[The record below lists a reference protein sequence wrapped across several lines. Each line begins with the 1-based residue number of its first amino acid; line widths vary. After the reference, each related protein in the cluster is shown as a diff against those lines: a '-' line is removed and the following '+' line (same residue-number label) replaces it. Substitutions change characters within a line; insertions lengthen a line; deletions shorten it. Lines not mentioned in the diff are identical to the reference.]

1 MADSGAKRESRTLY
15 SNASVSDCPSFSN
28 LRQSVLAT
36 HSSTSRFQPKV
47 DGAKLELQA
56 EYANPSI
63 SISPLASAA
72 SFLPHSEPGIP
83 TSGLILDHQNAD
95 CNACLSHIVKET
107 PASDGY
113 SWRKYGQKQVKNSN
127 SSRSYYKCAHSDCH
141 AKKKVQ
147 RCDHHSHIIDIV
159 YIGDHNHDLSQ
170 NKCNVSRVSAASSKL
185 AAGRRFVD
193 SIQKVDGADMSIC
206 QEDPKQASVHI
217 AESEQSSSSSYGDIR
232 IKVEE
237 HNGNGMDSKRL
248 SVYSAL
254 LLEANKE
261 IKLVVHA
268 TADRGISTDGYRWRK
283 YGQKMVKG
291 NSHLR
296 SYYRCT
302 STGCPARKHVERA
315 TDNAATATITYEGKH
330 DHDMPVLKKQKGPE
344 SLGRISSAATLNGAD
359 CKKTKSLS
367 SQRISAEWSGD
378 LMDEKVLE
386 LGGEKALES
395 ARTLLSIGIELE
407 HC

>member
-1 MADSGAKRESRTLY
+1 MAE
-15 SNASVSDCPSFSN
+15 
-28 LRQSVLAT
+28 
-36 HSSTSRFQPKV
+36 
-47 DGAKLELQA
+47 
-56 EYANPSI
+56 
-63 SISPLASAA
+63 
-72 SFLPHSEPGIP
+72 
-83 TSGLILDHQNAD
+83 HQ
-95 CNACLSHIVKET
+95 
-107 PASDGY
+107 
-113 SWRKYGQKQVKNSN
+113 KNS
-127 SSRSYYKCAHSDCH
+127 SCGIADAEVLEKLGAEPML
-141 AKKKVQ
+141 KK
-147 RCDHHSHIIDIV
+147 R
-159 YIGDHNHDLSQ
+159 
-170 NKCNVSRVSAASSKL
+170 
-185 AAGRRFVD
+185 
-193 SIQKVDGADMSIC
+193 
-206 QEDPKQASVHI
+206 
-217 AESEQSSSSSYGDIR
+217 
-232 IKVEE
+232 
-237 HNGNGMDSKRL
+237 

-395 ARTLLSIGIELE
+395 ARTLLSIGIELR